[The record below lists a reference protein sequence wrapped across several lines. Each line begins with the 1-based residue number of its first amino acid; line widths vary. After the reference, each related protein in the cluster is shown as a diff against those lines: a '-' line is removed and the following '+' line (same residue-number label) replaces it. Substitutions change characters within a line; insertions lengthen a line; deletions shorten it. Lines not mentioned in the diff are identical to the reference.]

1 MESPKSRAHK
11 EKKTSYRRRKHGNK
25 KFYDSKAWRETR
37 EAYMRHYQRR
47 LFKHIPMGKW
57 ERMDLDAQ
65 QVTYILQLEYL
76 PCEICLKLYCADA
89 YDTVEKGVELDHI
102 MPVNPE
108 DALDRKYFL
117 HISEGYGGR
126 TSVEFPTY
134 GDPFSFDNLQLLCK
148 RHHAKKSQREE
159 YRISQ

>member
-1 MESPKSRAHK
+1 MARNQGGLYAALPEKAIQAH
-11 EKKTSYRRRKHGNK
+11 SYG
-25 KFYDSKAWRETR
+25 
-37 EAYMRHYQRR
+37 QV
-47 LFKHIPMGKW
+47 GG
-57 ERMDLDAQ
+57 MDLDAQ

-102 MPVNPE
+102 EPVNPE

-134 GDPFSFDNLQLLCK
+134 GDPFSFDNLQLLC
-148 RHHAKKSQREE
+148 RFHHAKKSQRE
-159 YRISQ
+159 RRKK